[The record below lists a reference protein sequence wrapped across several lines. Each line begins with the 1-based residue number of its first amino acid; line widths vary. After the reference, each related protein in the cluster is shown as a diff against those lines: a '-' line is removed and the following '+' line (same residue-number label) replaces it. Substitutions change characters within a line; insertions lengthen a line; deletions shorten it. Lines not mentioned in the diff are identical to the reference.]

1 MLLCCDREVPCDIV
15 LLLCSVIVIG
25 REVPCDWQLCLDAA
39 ARCDYSISPF
49 YPPMIIISQLLI
61 INLSIVSAWL
71 RKLAKNRVIVNAS
84 RSLAKFSSDENI
96 KRWAQRVSPNWFLWH
111 LVWEGIGSHNGSNKG
126 VQITPQL
133 WRFGMRELSLFKSD
147 YMVKGKEWSILSI
160 INAIKSIE

>member
-1 MLLCCDREVPCDIV
+1 MFVEENIGVLLCC
-15 LLLCSVIVIG
+15 G

-96 KRWAQRVSPNWFLWH
+96 KRSAQQVSPNWFLWH
-111 LVWEGIGSHNGSNKG
+111 LVWEGIGSHNGSKKG

-133 WRFGMRELSLFKSD
+133 WCFRMR
-147 YMVKGKEWSILSI
+147 VKWLLAPQSGALRISAYRDFQSQPNPNPSIHL
-160 INAIKSIE
+160 